1 MDGSAF
7 LWYIEVKDTA
17 KKRRKWN
24 MGQKEIE
31 ALIAAGGAPCE
42 ICGGRMAAHGLG
54 YIPEASIIS
63 GSSMAVRTLRGLMS
77 GAMTAVRSWDTTITP
92 TAMWSSARYAAGS

>member
-1 MDGSAF
+1 MMRFDSTLSADLDGWQRF

-24 MGQKEIE
+24 MDQKEIE

-42 ICGGRMAAHGLG
+42 I
-54 YIPEASIIS
+54 
-63 GSSMAVRTLRGLMS
+63 
-77 GAMTAVRSWDTTITP
+77 
-92 TAMWSSARYAAGS
+92 AAGGCSK

>member
-1 MDGSAF
+1 MD
-7 LWYIEVKDTA
+7 
-17 KKRRKWN
+17 
-24 MGQKEIE
+24 QKEIE

-42 ICGGRMAAHGLG
+42 ICGGRMLKVDGCTCLA

>member
-1 MDGSAF
+1 MD
-7 LWYIEVKDTA
+7 
-17 KKRRKWN
+17 
-24 MGQKEIE
+24 QKEIE

-42 ICGGRMAAHGLG
+42 ICGLA